1 MTAETST
8 IYLLDASTNEPV
20 EAELR
25 DRVEQQHVDDW
36 TRTWRPALEAAL
48 KELVEHGVPRH
59 QLPQNRHWN
68 WEAKIAS
75 VQGLLGHR
83 SFCVVADRVT
93 QGLMRVDLTR
103 AARAA
108 AHAGKPLVYVDYLE
122 TAPWNRAELAVSPR
136 LRGVG
141 MALITAAVSL
151 SVEEGFHGRIG
162 LHSLPQADEFYRN
175 KCKMDDLGE
184 DAKYQNLRYFEMT
197 SERAG
202 AFLAKEEG

>member
-1 MTAETST
+1 MTAESST
-8 IYLLDASTNEPV
+8 IYLLDAATGEPV

-25 DRVEQQHVDDW
+25 DRVEQQHVNDW
-36 TRTWRPALEAAL
+36 NRAWRPALEAAL
-48 KELVEHGVPRH
+48 KELADRGVQRH

-68 WEAKIAS
+68 WEAKMAS

-83 SFCVVADRVT
+83 SFCVVASGLT

-103 AARAA
+103 TARMAV
-108 AHAGKPLVYVDYLE
+108 HSGKPLVYVDYLE
-122 TAPWNRAELAVSPR
+122 TAPWNRPELAISPR

-175 KCKMDDLGE
+175 KCKMDDLSA
-184 DAKYQNLRYFEMT
+184 DAKYENLRYFEMT

-202 AFLAKEEG
+202 AFLAKEEE